1 MIDKK
6 ISVSEQVAN
15 LESSDNQLFFT
26 WGIPHADDCGLL
38 PRSARQLRA
47 IIFPMKE
54 NITVENVEEF
64 VKKEIKVG
72 LAKEFEYS
80 GTTYFQIL
88 NFYKYQTLKK
98 DRMPYT
104 LFQMPDKIKKPAQAW
119 EYLESIGFQLE
130 DSGNQ
135 MEAELNRNEEKG
147 IEENRNNTVAQKSA
161 TPVLKAKRVRN
172 TKPKR
177 SPEEIITLAKE
188 VKLLEDDPQRFKN
201 IIALYFDHR
210 KPDLRT
216 WGQLEEA
223 IARHS
228 KAAAKLKN
236 FADDQIVKGFTLAKK
251 QTEEWTLET
260 VMKQLTK

>member
-54 NITVENVEEF
+54 NITVEQVETF
-64 VKKEIKVG
+64 VQKEIEVG
-72 LAKEFEYS
+72 LAKEFEYA
-80 GTTYFQIL
+80 GIKYFQIL

-104 LFQMPDKIKKPAQAW
+104 LFQLPDKIKNFKDAW
-119 EYLESIGFQLE
+119 IYLEELGFQLE
-130 DSGNQ
+130 DVGNQ
-135 MEAELNRNEEKG
+135 VEPDWNPNGREGNGMEEKK
-147 IEENRNNTVAQKSA
+147 NTVPTSG
-161 TPVLKAKRVRN
+161 TPSLKAKRVRN
-172 TKPKR
+172 TQPKR
-177 SPEEIITLAKE
+177 NPDQAISLLAEI
-188 VKLLEDDPQRFKN
+188 KLLEDNPQRYKN
-201 IIALYFDHR
+201 IIALYFEHR

-216 WGQLEEA
+216 FGQLEAA

-228 KAAAKLKN
+228 AAAAKLKT
-236 FADDQIVKGFTLAKK
+236 FSDDQIVKGFSLAKK
-251 QTEEWTLET
+251 QTTEWTLET

>member
-54 NITVENVEEF
+54 NITVEQVEEF

-104 LFQMPDKIKKPAQAW
+104 LFQMPDKIKKPVQAW

-135 MEAELNRNEEKG
+135 MEAELNRSEEKG
-147 IEENRNNTVAQKSA
+147 IEEKRKNTVTQSV
-161 TPVLKAKRVRN
+161 TPVLKARRVRN

-177 SPEEIITLAKE
+177 NTDEVISLPVEIKRLEESKKRWE
-188 VKLLEDDPQRFKN
+188 N
-201 IIALYFDHR
+201 IVALYLEHR

-216 WGQLEEA
+216 WGQLEVA
-223 IARHS
+223 LNRHS
-228 KAAAKLKN
+228 KAAARLKT
-236 FADDQIVKGFTLAKK
+236 FSDDQIVKGFTQAKK